1 MSSEPPTHGDEALQ
15 DSAGRERGEEPANLE
30 AVASGALTPGS
41 VLASILD
48 RLPPDERHYLRLG
61 PDASAV
67 SAVTP
72 LTVGFEEV
80 GRIAVGKRDAEGR
93 EKHHG

>member
-1 MSSEPPTHGDEALQ
+1 MCIRDRFNAAGGD
-15 DSAGRERGEEPANLE
+15 
-30 AVASGALTPGS
+30 T
-41 VLASILD
+41 
-48 RLPPDERHYLRLG
+48 
-61 PDASAV
+61 SAV